1 MTDRGLGLV
10 IFDMDGTLLDSA
22 ALICAAMAEAFAA
35 SGREPPTP
43 ERTRQIVGLSLPIAI
58 ATLDPALTGEA
69 LAEVVENYKKSFIAL
84 RSSGQEIGRA
94 LLFPGAR
101 EALGRFDARGALMGV
116 ATGKARRGLEHILD
130 GHALRPYFVTTQTAD
145 DAPSKPHPGM
155 IFNALRATGVDAPRA
170 AMVGDTTFDIQMA
183 RAAGIAA
190 VGVAWGCHDPDALR
204 AAGASAIIEDFQEL
218 DATLERLGAGL

>member
-1 MTDRGLGLV
+1 MADRSLGLV

-22 ALICAAMAEAFAA
+22 ALICAAMAQAFTA
-35 SGREPPTP
+35 SGREPPTA

-58 ATLDPALTGEA
+58 ATLEPSLRDEA

-84 RSSGQEIGRA
+84 RESGQELIQAR
-94 LLFPGAR
+94 LFPGAR
-101 EALGRFDARGALMGV
+101 EALDRYDARGALLAV

-130 GHALRPYFVTTQTAD
+130 GHGLRDVFVTTQTAD

-170 AMVGDTTFDIQMA
+170 AMVGDTTFDIHMA

-190 VGVAWGCHDPDALR
+190 VGVAWGCHEADALR
-204 AAGASAIIEDFQEL
+204 AAGASAIIEDFQQL
-218 DATLERLGAGL
+218 DATLEQLGAGL